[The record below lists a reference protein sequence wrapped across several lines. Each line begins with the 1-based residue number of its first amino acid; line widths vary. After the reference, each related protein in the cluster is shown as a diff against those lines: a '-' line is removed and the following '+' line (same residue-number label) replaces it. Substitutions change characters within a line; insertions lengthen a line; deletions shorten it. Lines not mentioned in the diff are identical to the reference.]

1 MNREQ
6 WQQKRGHA
14 GARRVP
20 TAITE
25 AEIAHR
31 VGMTAR
37 AANSARPASG
47 AAGQPQAEESGVAAR
62 RTKPKP

>member
-20 TAITE
+20 TAITV

-31 VGMTAR
+31 VGMTAI
-37 AANSARPASG
+37 AASTARPA
-47 AAGQPQAEESGVAAR
+47 AGVAGPEQTNESAVAAR
-62 RTKPKP
+62 RTKP